1 MNIPDDLKYTNDDE
15 WIRVEGEI
23 GAIGIT
29 DYAQDSLSD
38 IVYLELPGEGE
49 SFAQGA
55 AFGVVESVKAA
66 ADLLMPVDGEIT
78 AVNEALV
85 DAPETVNTDPY
96 GAAWMVKIKIT
107 DPAQLDEL
115 MDAEAYK
122 AYCEERS

>member
-107 DPAQLDEL
+107 DPAQL
-115 MDAEAYK
+115 
-122 AYCEERS
+122 